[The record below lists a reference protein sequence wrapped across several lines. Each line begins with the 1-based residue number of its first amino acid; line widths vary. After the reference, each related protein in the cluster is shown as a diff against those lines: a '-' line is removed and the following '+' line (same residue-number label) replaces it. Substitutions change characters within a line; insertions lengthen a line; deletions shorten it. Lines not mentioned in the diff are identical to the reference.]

1 MSKWTTRSAKETKTV
16 MVTIAI
22 VAGLAGLT
30 TACSADAVGDRQ
42 TGQGKGL
49 LGGLGGNDGQ
59 GATQSGGTKPTTPG
73 TNGGSTT
80 SGGGTST
87 TASGKA
93 CYSSGYAA
101 CDSCVNAKCCT
112 AIDACVNN
120 SACAAIVQCTRNNM
134 CDDVTCENYCVQ
146 QYPAGAS
153 AYRAGAQCIT
163 SSCNGS
169 CSG

>member
-1 MSKWTTRSAKETKTV
+1 

-30 TACSADAVGDRQ
+30 TACTTEAVGDGQ

-49 LGGLGGNDGQ
+49 LDGLVGNDGQ
-59 GATQSGGTKPTTPG
+59 GSTQGGASKPTTP
-73 TNGGSTT
+73 TGSN
-80 SGGGTST
+80 GGGTT
-87 TASGKA
+87 TSSGGAATTPATGKA

-120 SACAAIVQCTRNNM
+120 SACASIVQCTRNNL
-134 CDDVTCENYCVQ
+134 CDDVTCENYCIQ
-146 QYPAGAS
+146 QYPGGAS
-153 AYRAGAQCIT
+153 AYRAGSQCIT